1 MWIDRKRVSFVVF
14 CFGLSFTNPNF
25 YVKFRVFDKVISPPI
40 NMYFTH
46 SACGTFIVNTS
57 LTYNV
62 LQNTFG
68 AGLFRVTGV
77 VL

>member
-1 MWIDRKRVSFVVF
+1 MDRLKTRFF
-14 CFGLSFTNPNF
+14 RGLHTVLGFFTNSNF